1 MNVKINNIPEYANHY
16 KYVVA
21 TLVEG
26 QLWFYGAYDEYD
38 KADRAFKE
46 MDGRLIIE
54 NSMDADGHKHG
65 HWFITE
71 YEYLDCSVCGH
82 SFYTSCE
89 STAEANQLLA
99 DGDTPNY
106 CPHCGAKMDELNWQN
121 KEKITNY

>member
-1 MNVKINNIPEYANHY
+1 MDVKINNIPEYANHY

-54 NSMDADGHKHG
+54 NHMDADGHKHG

-71 YEYLDCSVCGH
+71 YSTSFPHLSCVC
-82 SFYTSCE
+82 TSC
-89 STAEANQLLA
+89 SNSSIFT
-99 DGDTPNY
+99 T
-106 CPHCGAKMDELNWQN
+106 
-121 KEKITNY
+121 

>member
-54 NSMDADGHKHG
+54 NHKDEDGHKHG

-82 SFYTSCE
+82 SFYTGCE

-99 DGDTPNY
+99 DGDSPNY
-106 CPHCGAKMDELNWQN
+106 CPHCGAKMDELSW
-121 KEKITNY
+121 